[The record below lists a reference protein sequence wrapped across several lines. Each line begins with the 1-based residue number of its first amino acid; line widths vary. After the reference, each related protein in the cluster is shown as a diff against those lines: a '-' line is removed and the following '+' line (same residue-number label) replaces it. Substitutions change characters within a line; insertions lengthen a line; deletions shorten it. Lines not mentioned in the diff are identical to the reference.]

1 MDLVTFTEEI
11 LNGKLHFLCIER
23 ASEFD
28 WFLMIVVIHASAPQ
42 RSMERINESKSL
54 SLVILEPRTNF
65 RTFWELE
72 WPKNQ
77 MTRRVVKGE
86 TKSGNNIMNTIYV
99 PKSERYSW
107 IRVTRAT
114 LLKKATT
121 NLHQYIHYSPRLPS
135 PICRLP

>member
-1 MDLVTFTEEI
+1 
-11 LNGKLHFLCIER
+11 
-23 ASEFD
+23 
-28 WFLMIVVIHASAPQ
+28 
-42 RSMERINESKSL
+42 MERINESKSL

-77 MTRRVVKGE
+77 MTRRALKGE

-135 PICRLP
+135 PICRLPWNLKNQLRKKWVSKFHIFSYKLKFVLKRIKTKQWF

>member
-1 MDLVTFTEEI
+1 MENFI
-11 LNGKLHFLCIER
+11 LCALQDTITDYSKRVWLIFNDRSYPWFSSIEKYGKN
-23 ASEFD
+23 
-28 WFLMIVVIHASAPQ
+28 
-42 RSMERINESKSL
+42 NESKSL

-77 MTRRVVKGE
+77 MTRRVLKGE

-99 PKSERYSW
+99 PKSERCSW